1 MEIESKFTISEL
13 STKFNLAPS
22 TLRYYEAIEL
32 LEPIERN
39 GKHRVYRQTDID
51 RLGAIQCFKQ
61 TGMTIKQIQTFFENE
76 KVENN
81 FDILLTALTQQQDNI
96 EKQINQLKENK
107 KFIKK
112 KINHY
117 HSKKEAYLNNQIEPK
132 WH

>member
-1 MEIESKFTISEL
+1 VEIESKFTISEL

>member
-1 MEIESKFTISEL
+1 MEIEKKFTISEL

-107 KFIKK
+107 KFINK